1 MINFPSYFLR
11 PLKRSS
17 FGTKQCTL
25 KPIFTTTLAQLSMS
39 ITVTGATIAQAR
51 GSEGAHNLR
60 KSVSLGRTNGS
71 VLLALGLMLMS
82 TGNLLL

>member
-1 MINFPSYFLR
+1 M
-11 PLKRSS
+11 
-17 FGTKQCTL
+17 
-25 KPIFTTTLAQLSMS
+25 TLAQLSIS

-51 GSEGAHNLR
+51 GSEEAHNIR
-60 KSVSLGRTNGS
+60 KSVSISKTNGS